1 MPIKKWTLQYLV
13 AFPLLATIFASVQY
27 FKGQSFSYPLE
38 LGVTWAFI
46 SISIFAARRIYNF
59 KKRIHCEICNDIQNH
74 KTIE

>member
-27 FKGQSFSYPLE
+27 FKGQSFSYSLE
-38 LGVTWAFI
+38 FGVTWAFI

-59 KKRIHCEICNDIQNH
+59 KKQIHCEICNDIQNH